1 MTSITYREAVAR
13 GIAQEMRRDDRVVFL
28 GEDVAAAG
36 GVFKATV
43 GLLEEFGP
51 RRVRDT
57 PISEQAI
64 LGAAMGAAMTGL
76 RPVAEI
82 MFSDFF
88 AVCWDLVANEIA
100 KSRYMSDGQVSFP
113 LVIRCANG
121 AGVRF
126 GAQHSQ
132 SVENWAMAVPGLKV
146 VAPSNPRDVI
156 GLLAA
161 AIRDPDPVLFFE
173 HKSLYGAKG
182 DVPDGEIVDELGR
195 ATVLR
200 EGRDATILALGA
212 MVRRATQ
219 AAGLLADEHGI
230 DCSVVDVR
238 SLVPLDTATILA
250 EVAKTGRLFTV
261 EENPRLCGWGA
272 EIVSIAVE
280 EAWRR
285 ADRPAGADHHAAH
298 PASCRRRA
306 RGPRAAV
313 RGADHADGAGDIGG
327 RVTADLAAL
336 TGMDV
341 PTGLFIGGEW
351 TTNGRTI
358 GVTNPATEDTLV
370 EIADATPDDAVAA
383 VAAAHEA
390 LPGWAATP
398 PRQRAECLRKAWAL
412 MIERSEAIARLM
424 VLENGKALRDA
435 RGEVTYA
442 AEFFRWYA
450 EEAVRI
456 DGAVTTA
463 PSGANRIMV
472 LRQPVGVSVLVTP
485 WNFPAAMA
493 TRKIGPA
500 LAAGCTVVLKPA
512 KETPLCAFA
521 VADILREAGV
531 PPGVVNVVCTQK
543 AGPLVG
549 AMLADSRVRKL
560 SFTGSTEVGRVL
572 LETAAKTITNCSME
586 LGGNAPFLIFE
597 DADLDAAIEGAFL
610 AKMRNGGEACT
621 AANRFYVHERVADE
635 FTSRFADRLS
645 KLAVGPGLDKD
656 VDLGPLVNED
666 TRSKVASLVD
676 AAVSG
681 GGQVVTGGRAPDRKG
696 YFYLPTV
703 LRDLPPDAAI
713 LGTEIFGPV
722 APVVRF
728 SSEDEAIRWAND
740 TEYGLVSYLYTGD
753 LRRALRVS
761 EALDTGMVG
770 VNRGIVSDPAAPFG
784 GVKQS
789 GLGREG
795 GHDGLLEFTESKY
808 IAVDW

>member
-1 MTSITYREAVAR
+1 
-13 GIAQEMRRDDRVVFL
+13 
-28 GEDVAAAG
+28 
-36 GVFKATV
+36 
-43 GLLEEFGP
+43 
-51 RRVRDT
+51 
-57 PISEQAI
+57 
-64 LGAAMGAAMTGL
+64 
-76 RPVAEI
+76 
-82 MFSDFF
+82 
-88 AVCWDLVANEIA
+88 
-100 KSRYMSDGQVSFP
+100 
-113 LVIRCANG
+113 
-121 AGVRF
+121 
-126 GAQHSQ
+126 
-132 SVENWAMAVPGLKV
+132 
-146 VAPSNPRDVI
+146 
-156 GLLAA
+156 
-161 AIRDPDPVLFFE
+161 
-173 HKSLYGAKG
+173 
-182 DVPDGEIVDELGR
+182 
-195 ATVLR
+195 
-200 EGRDATILALGA
+200 
-212 MVRRATQ
+212 
-219 AAGLLADEHGI
+219 
-230 DCSVVDVR
+230 
-238 SLVPLDTATILA
+238 
-250 EVAKTGRLFTV
+250 
-261 EENPRLCGWGA
+261 
-272 EIVSIAVE
+272 
-280 EAWRR
+280 
-285 ADRPAGADHHAAH
+285 
-298 PASCRRRA
+298 
-306 RGPRAAV
+306 
-313 RGADHADGAGDIGG
+313 
-327 RVTADLAAL
+327 VTADLAAI
-336 TGMDV
+336 TGIKV

-351 TTNGRTI
+351 TTNGRTLP
-358 GVTNPATEDTLV
+358 VTDPATEDTLV
-370 EIADATPDDAVAA
+370 EIADGTPEDALAA

-390 LPGWAATP
+390 LPAWAATP
-398 PRQRAECLRKAWAL
+398 PRERSECLRRAWAL

-435 RGEVTYA
+435 RGEVVYA

-463 PSGANRIMV
+463 PSGANRILV
-472 LRQPVGVSVLVTP
+472 VRQPVGVSVLVTP

-512 KETPLCAFA
+512 KETPLTAFA

-531 PPGVVNVVCTQK
+531 PAGVVNVVCTAK
-543 AGPLVG
+543 AGPLVA

-572 LETAAKTITNCSME
+572 LATAAQTVTNCSME

-597 DADLDAAIEGAFL
+597 DADIDAAIEGAFL

-645 KLAVGPGLDKD
+645 KLAVGPGLDD
-656 VDLGPLVNED
+656 RTDLGPLVNED

-676 AAVSG
+676 SATADG
-681 GGQVVTGGRAPDRKG
+681 AQAVTGGHAPDRKG

-728 SSEDEAIRWAND
+728 SDEADAIRWAND
-740 TEYGLVSYLYTGD
+740 TEYGLVSYLYTAD